1 MSSEVENCA
10 IITKPVL
17 NKFLWFIYTIHSF
30 FSKNKNNRVLN
41 WKQLL
46 FNYGGIHGSG
56 MFFISK
62 VLIWRGKI

>member
-1 MSSEVENCA
+1 VQCGDAPPDKN
-10 IITKPVL
+10 L
-17 NKFLWFIYTIHSF
+17 GNKKHTRTMDAS
-30 FSKNKNNRVLN
+30 VV
-41 WKQLL
+41 KQQLLPIQNSVVLL